1 MMKVL
6 AIVGSP
12 RKNGNTDV
20 VVQKVLEGAVE
31 KGAETETIYIN
42 DLDFRACQG
51 CGLCNVMADCK
62 LKDDMTDVYKKLE
75 EADAFVFGSPI
86 YFDQFTGQM
95 RSFLDRCYAL
105 VDAELKPRLPVGKN
119 AVLVRAQGD
128 SNGSTYENVF
138 DEFGNI
144 LKLFFGMTVTD
155 RLVAAGYDLP
165 GSVRK
170 DTELMEQAKQAG
182 IHLLD

>member
-1 MMKVL
+1 MKVL
-6 AIVGSP
+6 AIIGSP

-20 VVQKVLEGAVE
+20 VVQKVLEGAAE
-31 KGAETETIYIN
+31 KGAETESIYIN
-42 DLDFRACQG
+42 ELDFKGCQG

-86 YFDQFTGQM
+86 YFNQFTGQM

-128 SNGSTYENVF
+128 PNGPMYDNVF
-138 DEFGNI
+138 DDFEEI
-144 LKLFFGMTVTD
+144 LKMFFGMTVTD
-155 RLVAAGYDLP
+155 KIVAAGFDLP

-170 DTELMEQAKQAG
+170 DKELMDKAKQAG
-182 IHLLD
+182 VHLLD

>member
-1 MMKVL
+1 MKVL
-6 AIVGSP
+6 AIIGSP

-20 VVQKVLEGAVE
+20 VVQKVLEGAAE
-31 KGAETETIYIN
+31 KGAETESIYIN
-42 DLDFRACQG
+42 ELDFKGCQG

-75 EADAFVFGSPI
+75 DADAFVFGSPI
-86 YFDQFTGQM
+86 YFNQFTGQM

-128 SNGSTYENVF
+128 PNGPMYDNVF
-138 DEFGNI
+138 DDFEEI
-144 LKLFFGMTVTD
+144 LKMFFGMTVTD
-155 RLVAAGYDLP
+155 KIVAAGFDLP

-170 DTELMEQAKQAG
+170 DTELMEKAKQAG
-182 IHLLD
+182 VHLVD